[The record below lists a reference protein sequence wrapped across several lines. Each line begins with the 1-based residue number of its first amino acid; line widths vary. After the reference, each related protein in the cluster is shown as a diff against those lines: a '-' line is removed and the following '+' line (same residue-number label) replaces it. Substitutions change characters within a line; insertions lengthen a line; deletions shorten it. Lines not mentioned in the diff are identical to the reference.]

1 MTAHEIMSR
10 SASCLYLSRLAAV
23 AVVFFMFLISLAPL
37 PVLAQGAGV
46 QRSYIDP
53 FPTGDRY
60 RIVVIGDSLAD
71 GLWGGLY
78 RTFEDDATLEFINR
92 AKPSSGLA
100 RTDNYDWNAEL
111 DKLFKDETYQIA
123 VVMFGAN
130 DAQGIRKGKESFKL
144 GTEGWRDAYGQRVE
158 AIVKKLR
165 AKNIA
170 TYWVGLPIMRSP
182 SQSADAEAM
191 NDVYREKA
199 FINGAKFDDTWT
211 GFTDETGRFSA
222 YGPDMSGQVKR
233 LRADDGLHLTMR
245 GYHKLAHFVETDLR
259 KDLAAAKAERN
270 IPLAGTE
277 EEQAKVMGRQVTPAE
292 PVEEQAEQ
300 APTVTKVTIPQT
312 ETAASGAPEGEEQ
325 AVEMAIA
332 PPQSQVGEVSVIR
345 PVISATTLEA
355 ARSLGTQGA
364 AALLESEIIK
374 SDLPGGLTAVAT
386 ISAVTD
392 LSLSSSRPRL
402 PLTQRPYYK
411 VLVKGEQL
419 KPKTGRGDDF
429 SWTGG

>member
-1 MTAHEIMSR
+1 MTARETMSR
-10 SASCLYLSRLAAV
+10 SASCLSRLAAAAAMLPLVV
-23 AVVFFMFLISLAPL
+23 ACLAPL
-37 PVLAQGAGV
+37 PVLAQGAGE
-46 QRSYIDP
+46 QRSYIEP

-78 RTFEDDATLEFINR
+78 RTFEEDATLEFINR

-111 DKLFKDETYQIA
+111 DKLFKDETYQVA

-130 DAQGIRKGKESFKL
+130 DTQGIRKGKESFKV

-199 FINGAKFDDTWT
+199 FINGAKFVDTWT

-222 YGPDMSGQVKR
+222 YGPDITGQARR
-233 LRADDGLHLTMR
+233 LRADDGVHLTMR
-245 GYHKLAHFVETDLR
+245 GNHKLAHFVETDLR

-270 IPLAGTE
+270 IPLAGNE

-292 PVEEQAEQ
+292 TVEDEVEQ
-300 APTVTKVTIPQT
+300 APTVTRVTIPPT
-312 ETAASGAPEGEEQ
+312 ETAVSGAAEGEEQ
-325 AVEMAIA
+325 SVEMAIA

-355 ARSLGTQGA
+355 ARNLGAQGGPSI
-364 AALLESEIIK
+364 LESEIIK

-419 KPKTGRGDDF
+419 KPKTGRADDF